1 MTVKQAR
8 LVALVNP
15 PTSQYAAN
23 WSNPLSRSD
32 WLRGSFWGDLG
43 RLLERG
49 RFDMVFLA
57 DALAV
62 PEDADGE
69 IATTLRTG
77 GKGAIY
83 LDPIV
88 GLSHIAAATTHLGLG
103 ATVST
108 TFQHPFTIARS
119 LLSLDQ
125 LSGGRLAWNIVT
137 STTDAEARNHGLPAI
152 PDKAA
157 RYDRADEVVQAVIDL
172 WEGWEPDAL
181 RLDPAAGIFADPD
194 RVHRAPR
201 RGGHLPYAPGPLA
214 MPRSP
219 QGRPVLMQAGAS
231 PRGLEF
237 AARWAEVV
245 FATGGSPEAHR
256 TQRAALKER
265 CRQLGRDP
273 ESLLYLPAIQPVL
286 GSSASDARR
295 RLASLEEALDPDA
308 VLVALGRLLHA
319 RPHELDPDA
328 PAVPLIEAH
337 RGATGSDGFER
348 SMLHAAESESLTV
361 RGLAFRQALS
371 QFNLQPVGTPAAVA
385 DELEHLLDS
394 GAADGFVVMPA
405 LYLSSFDDVVNGLVP
420 ELQRRGRLREEYE
433 HATLRGNLA

>member
-1 MTVKQAR
+1 MTPKQAR

-32 WLRGSFWGDLG
+32 WLRGTFYADLG

-125 LSGGRLAWNIVT
+125 LSGGRVAWNIVT

-181 RLDPAAGIFADPD
+181 RLDPIAGVFADPV
-194 RVHRAPR
+194 RVRRAPR
-201 RGGHLPYAPGPLA
+201 RGGDLPYAPGPLA

-219 QGRPVLMQAGAS
+219 QNRPVLMQAGAS

-420 ELQRRGRLREEYE
+420 ELQRRERLREEYE

>member
-1 MTVKQAR
+1 MRQAR

-23 WSNPLSRSD
+23 WSNPLTRAD
-32 WLRGSFWGDLG
+32 WLRGSFYTDLG

-88 GLSHIAAATTHLGLG
+88 GLSHIAAVTTHLGLG

-108 TFQHPFTIARS
+108 TFQHPFSIARS

-125 LSGGRLAWNIVT
+125 LSGGRAAWNIVT
-137 STTDAEARNHGLPAI
+137 STTDAEARNHGLQAI
-152 PDKAA
+152 PDRAA
-157 RYDRADEVVQAVIDL
+157 RYDRADEVVQSVIDL

-181 RLDPAAGIFADPD
+181 RLDTAGRVFADPA
-194 RVHRAPR
+194 RVHRAPER
-201 RGGHLPYAPGPLA
+201 NASIPHARGPLA
-214 MPRSP
+214 IPRSP
-219 QGRPVLMQAGAS
+219 QNRPVLMQAGAS

-245 FATGGSPEAHR
+245 FATGGSPDVHR
-256 TQRAALKER
+256 THRAALRER

-286 GSSASDARR
+286 GSTGADARR
-295 RLASLEEALDPDA
+295 RLQSLEDALDADEA
-308 VLVALGRLLHA
+308 LVALGRLLHS
-319 RPHELDPDA
+319 RPEELDPDA
-328 PAVPLIEAH
+328 PAVPLIQAH
-337 RGATGSDGFER
+337 RGATGSGGFER
-348 SMLHAAESESLTV
+348 SMLHTAQTEDLTI
-361 RGLAFRQALS
+361 RELAFRQALS
-371 QFNLQPVGTPAAVA
+371 QFNLQPVGTPAKVA
-385 DELEHLLDS
+385 DELEKLLDS

-405 LYLSSFDDVVNGLVP
+405 LYLTSFEDVVDGLVP
-420 ELQRRGRLREEYE
+420 ELQQRGRLREEYE
-433 HATLRGNLA
+433 HTTLRANLASP